1 MTKGIMIK
9 LRSISRDTWVSIFFF
24 IFIIIFVLVQFSV
37 SAADDTG
44 NPEKKTDGLHEAMET
59 CKKKADEVIELLKKE
74 GEQPLKAKHL
84 FYFFVVDI
92 ALALTITVIKKILGS
107 DD

>member
-1 MTKGIMIK
+1 
-9 LRSISRDTWVSIFFF
+9 
-24 IFIIIFVLVQFSV
+24 
-37 SAADDTG
+37 
-44 NPEKKTDGLHEAMET
+44 MET